1 MPMRRLSFFFAF
13 ILGPLLAAGQGQA
26 VEELNERL
34 RDATTDDERGFAL
47 CDLSLAHSGIDSV
60 KTFAYANQ
68 ALTTFQRSGN
78 AYGVGQAYLVLGGGY
93 FDYDDL
99 EQAKAHYLLAKQQYE
114 RLLAQDSSVQH
125 MKAWTKSTFN
135 LSATLGR
142 QGRNEEELQYMME
155 AEPVAEKA
163 GDTHILAL
171 INSNLGITFT
181 NEEDYDK
188 AYAYFMRSGRLYE
201 DTTSTQFI
209 QDRLIFSFCLY
220 ELDSLKQMGAV
231 LDRIEQT
238 LNNTPQTIDWHL
250 YYLARGKYMFG
261 KEEYRAALHYYDQS
275 RVLVEESKMVSHLD
289 AIFQHYAEAYEALG
303 NYERAKYYALQYLNR
318 AREDQRLDREL
329 SVLPDL
335 AGYEAHDKNFDQAYA
350 YLNDYVRLQDSA
362 NLVTT
367 QAQFNELELR
377 YQSERKEKEIA
388 ELERRNGEVALALEK
403 KRSQQYLTLLIAG
416 SLALVLLVGYGAY
429 RHLQQQAQT
438 DERRRADELK
448 QLKHEQQT
456 KVVYALIEG
465 QEKERKR
472 LATDLHD
479 GLGGRLSGI
488 SLKLSKLNQDRRN
501 GSADPQ
507 IEEIMENLDGSL
519 VELRGIARNLT
530 PETLSRYGL
539 KAALEDY
546 CSSLN
551 RLDTRIILQ
560 CYGTDTDLEENTKL
574 TIYRIIQELINN
586 AVKYAQAS
594 EILVQYMREEGT
606 VDITVEDDGIGFE
619 RAEQSVDDRYPGD
632 RRSGDRRS
640 GDRRSGM
647 GLANIRN
654 RVAYLNGQ
662 MDLYTSPT
670 EGTTVTIHIN
680 A

>member
-1 MPMRRLSFFFAF
+1 MPILNVMPIRCFLFFAF
-13 ILGPLLAAGQGQA
+13 VLPSLLAVGQGRALEQLD
-26 VEELNERL
+26 EKL
-34 RDATTDDERGFAL
+34 RNATNDDERGFAL
-47 CDLSLAHSGIDSV
+47 CDLSLSYSGVDSV
-60 KTFAYANQ
+60 RTFDYAQ
-68 ALTTFQRSGN
+68 RALTTFQRSGN
-78 AYGVGQAYLVLGGGY
+78 AYGIGQAYLALGGGY
-93 FDYDDL
+93 FDYNNL
-99 EQAKAHYLLAKQQYE
+99 ERAKANYLLAKSQFAA
-114 RLLAQDSSVQH
+114 LLAQDSSVQH
-125 MKAWTKSTFN
+125 MKAWAKSAFN

-142 QGRNEEELQYMME
+142 QGRSEEELRYMIE

-163 GDTHILAL
+163 QDNHILAL

-181 NEEDYDK
+181 NEEDHRK
-188 AYAYFMRSGRLYE
+188 AYAYFLRSGQLYE
-201 DTTSTQFI
+201 DTASTQFI
-209 QDRLIFSFCLY
+209 QDRLIFTFCLY
-220 ELDSLKQMGAV
+220 ELDSLKPMKKV
-231 LDRIEQT
+231 LDRIEKI
-238 LNNTPQTIDWHL
+238 LSRTPQTIDWHL

-261 KEEYRAALHYYDQS
+261 KEEYQAALHYYDQS
-275 RVLVEESKMVSHLD
+275 RALVEESKMVSHLA
-289 AIFQHYAEAYEALG
+289 AIYKHYNEAYQALG

-318 AREDQRLDREL
+318 AQEDQRSDQEL
-329 SVLPDL
+329 SVLPEL
-335 AGYEAHDKNFDQAYA
+335 ADYEAREKNYAQAYA
-350 YLNDYVRLQDSA
+350 YLNDYVRLQDSV
-362 NLVTT
+362 NLITT

-377 YQSERKEKEIA
+377 YQSEKKEKDIA

-416 SLALVLLVGYGAY
+416 SLALVLLIGYGAY

-438 DERRRADELK
+438 AEQQRTNEVK
-448 QLKHEQQT
+448 QLKHEQQAQ
-456 KVVYALIEG
+456 VVSALMEG

-551 RLDTRIILQ
+551 RPEARIILQ
-560 CYGTDTDLEENTKL
+560 CYGSADDLEESTQL

-594 EILVQYMREEGT
+594 EILVQYMREAGT
-606 VDITVEDDGIGFE
+606 VDITVEDDGVGFCPD
-619 RAEQSVDDRYPGD
+619 QLDRSP
-632 RRSGDRRS
+632 
-640 GDRRSGM
+640 GM
-647 GLANIRN
+647 GLANIRT
-654 RVAYLNGQ
+654 RVAYLSGQ
-662 MDLYTSPT
+662 MDLHASPT
-670 EGTTVTIHIN
+670 EGATVTIHIN
-680 A
+680 V

>member
-1 MPMRRLSFFFAF
+1 MRYRLLFFAF
-13 ILGPLLAAGQGQA
+13 VLPSLLAAGQGRTPEQ
-26 VEELNERL
+26 LNERL
-34 RDATTDDERGFAL
+34 AAATTDDERGFAL
-47 CDLSLAHSGIDSV
+47 CDLSLAYSGVDSM
-60 KTFAYANQ
+60 KTFDYARR

-78 AYGVGQAYLVLGGGY
+78 PYGVGQAYLALGGGY
-93 FDYDDL
+93 FDYNALD
-99 EQAKAHYLLAKQQYE
+99 QAKAHYRLAKRQFE
-114 RLLAQDSSVQH
+114 KLLAQDSSVIN

-142 QGRNEEELQYMME
+142 QGRNEEELRYMME

-163 GDTHILAL
+163 NDTYILAL

-181 NEEDYDK
+181 NREDYHK
-188 AYAYFMRSGRLYE
+188 AYAYFSKSGRLYK

-209 QDRLIFSFCLY
+209 QDRLIFAFCLY
-220 ELDSLKQMGAV
+220 ELDSLKQMARV

-238 LNNTPQTIDWHL
+238 LNRTPASVDWHL
-250 YYLARGKYMFG
+250 YYLARGKYLLG
-261 KEEYRAALHYYDQS
+261 RKEYQAALHYYDRS
-275 RVLVEESKMVSHLD
+275 RALVEESKMVGYLD
-289 AIFQHYAEAYEALG
+289 AIFRHYAEAYDVMGDDQQAKQYTLRYLELARQDQHPENELSALEELVK
-303 NYERAKYYALQYLNR
+303 YE
-318 AREDQRLDREL
+318 AREENY
-329 SVLPDL
+329 
-335 AGYEAHDKNFDQAYA
+335 AQAYA
-350 YLNDYVRLQDSA
+350 HLDDYVRLRDSID
-362 NLVTT
+362 LSTT
-367 QAQFNELELR
+367 QARFNELELR
-377 YQSERKEKEIA
+377 YQTEKKEKEIA

-438 DERRRADELK
+438 SEQRRADEVK
-448 QLKHEQQT
+448 QLKHAQQAQ
-456 KVVYALIEG
+456 VISALMEG

-551 RLDTRIILQ
+551 RPEAHIILQ
-560 CYGTDTDLEENTKL
+560 CYGSDADLEENTSL

-594 EILVQYMREEGT
+594 EILVQYMREAGT
-606 VDITVEDDGIGFE
+606 VDITVEDDGVGF
-619 RAEQSVDDRYPGD
+619 RADESSHRNA
-632 RRSGDRRS
+632 
-640 GDRRSGM
+640 GM
-647 GLANIRN
+647 GLDNVRT

-662 MDLYTSPT
+662 MDLHSSPI
-670 EGTTVTIHIN
+670 EGTTVTIHIDV
-680 A
+680 